1 MNVQVTLLGSLAII
15 AITIII
21 VTGIVFYYI

>member
-15 AITIII
+15 ATTIIV